1 VSELFLEVRCE
12 DLPAR
17 FVQPGITGLE
27 AAVRG
32 LLAGV
37 SHGAVRTWATPRRL
51 AVAVSGVAA
60 ARPVEEKL
68 LLGPAVAAAYKDGAP
83 TAIAEGFARGKG
95 VPVESL
101 EQVDGP
107 KGKVIAARVRT
118 GGEST
123 LAQLTAGL
131 EAAILA
137 IPFPKVMR
145 WGAGAVA
152 WARPIHGLV
161 VLWDGAVVP
170 CSLAGVPAGDTTLG
184 HRLAPGP
191 VPVGGAAT
199 YDDALRGAFV
209 LADREARRA
218 AIVASLRAAAAA
230 HAASVEPVLDLVD
243 EVVDLVEWPAVIEA
257 RFDDDL
263 LHLPPRLLV
272 EAMKVHQRVFP
283 LFAAGGDLLSTFLVV
298 TNHPY
303 AAEPA
308 TAATI
313 AEGNARVLRARF
325 YDARFF
331 YAEDRKQRLEA
342 HGARLGGMQWIRG
355 GGTMADK
362 AARIGDLAARLAPH
376 FGASPALAARAGAL
390 SKSDLCTTM
399 VGEFPELQGHVGRLL
414 AGFDGED
421 PAVATALE
429 ESYLPRFAG
438 DAPPVT
444 PVGRAVAAAD
454 RLDTLAGCFRLGLKP
469 KSSADPLGL
478 RRAAAGLLAILAA
491 AGWRG
496 SLGALLAEA
505 TGADAALTA
514 DLREFV
520 LARHRA
526 ALADSLPGDVIDA
539 VFSAGDDDTLAIAA
553 RAQALAAAA
562 QAAGFD
568 AVKST
573 FKRLANITREHPGR
587 DFDRTLLASDAH
599 DAALLAAYD
608 GWHVAFAQALASDG
622 PAAALGQIAGL
633 QPVLA
638 RYFDAVMVNCD
649 DAGLRA
655 SRLGLLKSFAT
666 AMAAFAD
673 FKALS

>member
-1 VSELFLEVRCE
+1 VSELFLEIRCE

-17 FVQPGITGLE
+17 FVGPGITGLE

-37 SHGAVRTWATPRRL
+37 AHGAVRTWATPRRL
-51 AVAVSGVAA
+51 AIAVSDVAA

-95 VPVESL
+95 VPVEAL

-131 EAAILA
+131 EAAILGIA
-137 IPFPKVMR
+137 FPKVMR

-161 VLWDGAVVP
+161 LLWDGVVVP
-170 CSLAGVPAGDTTLG
+170 CAVAGVPAGNTTLG
-184 HRLAPGP
+184 HRLAPGS
-191 VPVGGAAT
+191 VTVRGAAD
-199 YDDALRGAFV
+199 YDSVLAGAFV
-209 LADREARRA
+209 QADREARRA
-218 AIVASLRAAAAA
+218 SILAALRAAAAA
-230 HAASVEPVLDLVD
+230 RDASVEPALDLVD
-243 EVVDLVEWPAVIEA
+243 EVVDLVEWPVVIEA

-272 EAMKVHQRVFP
+272 ESMKVHQRVFP
-283 LFAAGGDLLSTFLVV
+283 LFAADGGLLSRFLVV
-298 TNHPY
+298 TNHPF
-303 AAEPA
+303 ATEPA
-308 TAATI
+308 ATATI

-362 AARIGDLAARLAPH
+362 AVRTAALAARLAPL
-376 FGASPALAARAGAL
+376 FGADPALAARAGAL
-390 SKSDLCTTM
+390 CKSDLCTTM

-421 PAVATALE
+421 AGVATAIE

-438 DAPPVT
+438 DAPPAT
-444 PVGRAVAAAD
+444 ALGRAVAAAD

-478 RRAAAGLLAILAA
+478 RRAAAGLLAIVAA

-496 SLGALLAEA
+496 SLGALLAVA
-505 TGADAALTA
+505 TGEDAALTA

-526 ALADSLPGDVIDA
+526 ALADTLPGDVIDA
-539 VFSAGDDDTLAIAA
+539 VFSVGDDDALAIAA
-553 RAQALAAAA
+553 RAQALGARA

-568 AVKST
+568 AVKTT
-573 FKRLANITREHPGR
+573 FKRLANITREHGSTA
-587 DFDRTLLASDAH
+587 FDRARLGADPH
-599 DAALLAAYD
+599 DASLLAAFD
-608 GWHVAFAQALASDG
+608 VWHAAFAQALAADD
-622 PAAALGQIAGL
+622 PAAALDHIAAL

-638 RYFDAVMVNCD
+638 RYFDAVMVNCED
-649 DAGLRA
+649 LDLRA
-655 SRLGLLKSFAT
+655 ARLGLLKSFAA